1 MGTIRKRK
9 YGGSKRSSPP
19 SRSRKP
25 TRKGTRPVYKAKR
38 RVSYRIKRPTQS
50 SIFKSVDPVK
60 LVNILTNSVTTNA
73 GIQNYYTFSNNP
85 LVASLQSI
93 FGAAWANVGTA
104 ATYSAG
110 TAFTGALGT
119 YGDRSHVAI
128 QSKVRTEFNWACTA
142 PGVVTLYRCQARDHI
157 PSSQITIDA
166 TGAALNTYIGTLMDA
181 SSVSQLVGTTTL
193 HPYSVIGTTPFDS
206 PTFTNKFKI
215 ITVKSRKVKSGDTWS
230 QTWVTKPKI
239 YSGIEVNSYGIL
251 KGSIIDLYYIQ
262 GRLGVVHGATTG
274 LANNVVTTTPGELI
288 WQTKWEYAFAPEP
301 ATTLK
306 AEKYMN
312 TQMPNPSNSVSGQA
326 VGVDDTHV
334 FGQYQN
340 TVISQYNTNV

>member
-9 YGGSKRSSPP
+9 YGGSKRTSS
-19 SRSRKP
+19 SRRSRKP
-25 TRKGTRPVYKAKR
+25 AGKGARPVYKAKR
-38 RVSYRIKRPTQS
+38 RSSYRIKRPSQS

-60 LVNILTNSVTTNA
+60 LVNILTSMVSTNA

-93 FGAAWANVGTA
+93 FGAAWANAGAA

-110 TAFTGALGT
+110 TAFTGAAGT

-142 PGVVTLYRCQARDHI
+142 PGLVTLYRCQARDHI
-157 PSSQITIDA
+157 PSSQIAVDA

-181 SSVSQLVGTTTL
+181 SSVSQLVGTAVA
-193 HPYSVIGTTPFDS
+193 HPYNVIGTTPFDS

-215 ITVKSRKVKSGDTWS
+215 LSVKSRKCKSGQTWS
-230 QTWVTKPKI
+230 QTWVTPPRI

-274 LANNVVTTTPGELI
+274 LGNNTVTTTPGELI

-306 AEKYMN
+306 AEKYLN
-312 TQMPNPSNSVSGQA
+312 SQMPNPSNATGA
-326 VGVDDTHV
+326 ALNTDDTHV
-334 FGQYQN
+334 FGEYPNFMVSAYNQN
-340 TVISQYNTNV
+340 V